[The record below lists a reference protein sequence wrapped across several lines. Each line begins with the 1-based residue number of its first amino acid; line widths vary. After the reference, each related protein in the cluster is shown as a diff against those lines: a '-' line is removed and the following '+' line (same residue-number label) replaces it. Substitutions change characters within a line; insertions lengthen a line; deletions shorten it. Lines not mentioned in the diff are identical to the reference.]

1 MTGVMTGSCNVIT
14 LNLNRIIQNWFRSIP
29 KMEDDFGIGIVPSEL
44 QVGKYL
50 VKYPE
55 MQQSLKKYLIS
66 ILERVYKYQIAYKTM
81 LYDLEDAGMF
91 TASNAGYIYMKKL
104 YSTVGLIGYSEA
116 ARFLG
121 YTVGNNDDYKSFLQL
136 ILGTVKEQNKLHSIH
151 DKKRPFLMNS
161 EAIPGENLAVKLY
174 Q

>member
-1 MTGVMTGSCNVIT
+1 MTGSCNVIT
-14 LNLNRIIQNWFRSIP
+14 LNLNRIVQDWYRM
-29 KMEDDFGIGIVPSEL
+29 MERLNSGWSKEDATDCYPD
-44 QVGKYL
+44 L
-50 VKYPE
+50 VEYIKD
-55 MQQSLKKYLIS
+55 

-116 ARFLG
+116 AQFLG
-121 YTVGNNDDYKSFLQL
+121 LTVGNNPDYIKFLQV

-174 Q
+174 QWDKEDGY